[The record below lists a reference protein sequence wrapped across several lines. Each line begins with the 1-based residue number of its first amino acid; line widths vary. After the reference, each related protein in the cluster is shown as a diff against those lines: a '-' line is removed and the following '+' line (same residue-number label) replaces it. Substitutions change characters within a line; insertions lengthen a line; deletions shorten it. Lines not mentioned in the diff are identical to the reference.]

1 MVTAPINAKSPG
13 AGTPGPE
20 GTNPPIPRKA
30 QVPMAVTVQD
40 GRPRRCLRLVG
51 DDTPRFEVP
60 REINVDALASAL
72 NATLNGVPPGDE
84 VAGFNA
90 LLAAAFVQG
99 AEHER
104 SLAGVA

>member
-1 MVTAPINAKSPG
+1 
-13 AGTPGPE
+13 
-20 GTNPPIPRKA
+20 
-30 QVPMAVTVQD
+30 MAVTVHD

-60 REINVDALASAL
+60 RQINVDALASAL
-72 NATLNGVPPGDE
+72 NTLLNGTPASDE
-84 VAGFNA
+84 VTGFDA
-90 LLAAAFVQG
+90 LLAAAFVRG